1 MKSASKQTRALGLM
15 FGFVGTL
22 GLAVSA
28 HAGDRSPAADH
39 KSSVV
44 RYDDLSLET
53 AAGVKT
59 LYARLSSAANQVCGS
74 VPGKV
79 ELRVAMAYRTCV
91 DSALNDAVA
100 KIGNR
105 NLQALHRASSSS
117 TTVG

>member
-28 HAGDRSPAADH
+28 HAGEQAPTADH

-59 LYARLSSAANQVCGS
+59 LYARLSNAANQVCGS
-74 VPGKV
+74 APGTV
-79 ELRVAMAYRTCV
+79 ELRARMAFRTCY
-91 DSALNDAVA
+91 DSALTDAVA